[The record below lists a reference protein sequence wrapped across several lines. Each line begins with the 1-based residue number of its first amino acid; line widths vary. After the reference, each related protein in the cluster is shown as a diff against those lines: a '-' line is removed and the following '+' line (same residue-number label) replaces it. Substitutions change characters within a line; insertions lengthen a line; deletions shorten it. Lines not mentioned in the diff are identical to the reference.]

1 MVELYL
7 FFIIAFRSLKEVQ
20 TRVCVC
26 VCVCVCVSVCLGP
39 SVCVSLRVCLC
50 VCVSVFVQEGER
62 GREKV
67 GGILLH
73 LLGFSLMSRNKPSGN
88 ILLPVHDLSS
98 FSFL

>member
-20 TRVCVC
+20 TRVCMCVSVCLSVWVQVSVYLC
-26 VCVCVCVSVCLGP
+26 VCVCVCVSV
-39 SVCVSLRVCLC
+39 
-50 VCVSVFVQEGER
+50 FVPEGER

-88 ILLPVHDLSS
+88 ILLPVHDLFS

>member
-20 TRVCVC
+20 TRVCMC
-26 VCVCVCVSVCLGP
+26 VCVCLSVCLGP
-39 SVCVSLRVCLC
+39 SVCVSLCVC

-88 ILLPVHDLSS
+88 ILLPVHDLFS

>member
-7 FFIIAFRSLKEVQ
+7 FFYYCLQISKRS
-20 TRVCVC
+20 TDPCVC
-26 VCVCVCVSVCLGP
+26 VCVCLGP
-39 SVCVSLRVCLC
+39 SVCVSLH
-50 VCVSVFVQEGER
+50 VCVSLSVFVQGER
-62 GREKV
+62 GREKE

-88 ILLPVHDLSS
+88 ILLPVHDLFS

>member
-20 TRVCVC
+20 TRVW
-26 VCVCVCVSVCLGP
+26 VCLGP
-39 SVCVSLRVCLC
+39 SVCVSLHVC
-50 VCVSVFVQEGER
+50 VSVSVFVQQGER
-62 GREKV
+62 GREKE

-88 ILLPVHDLSS
+88 ILIHVHDLFS

>member
-7 FFIIAFRSLKEVQ
+7 FFIIVFRSLKEVQ
-20 TRVCVC
+20 THVCVCVCVSGSECLCFFACVC
-26 VCVCVCVSVCLGP
+26 VCVCVCT
-39 SVCVSLRVCLC
+39 RRR
-50 VCVSVFVQEGER
+50 E
-62 GREKV
+62 GREKE

-88 ILLPVHDLSS
+88 ILLPVHDLFS